1 MSTTPRKTVPV
12 LTEVLQVLGASE
24 DAALTPIPAE
34 PLPTLNDLHAV
45 QSSAALATAPATAT
59 AVPASPVTE
68 DAALEQVALR
78 VLELLQRDVDHP
90 AVKAL
95 RQSID
100 GWVRT
105 AVDHALAQRLPEA
118 ATTGRTES
126 APNASDGVSDEANPS
141 DHRQT
146 PYKARGKR

>member
-1 MSTTPRKTVPV
+1 MSTMPRKTVPV

-24 DAALTPIPAE
+24 DAALAPIPAE
-34 PLPTLNDLHAV
+34 PLPIRNDQPVA
-45 QSSAALATAPATAT
+45 QPASALPSA
-59 AVPASPVTE
+59 PASPVPD
-68 DAALEQVALR
+68 DAALDQVALR

-100 GWVRT
+100 GWVST
-105 AVDHALAQRLPEA
+105 AVDHALAQRLPQ
-118 ATTGRTES
+118 TGTSSRTES
-126 APNASDGVSDEANPS
+126 ADETSEGADDDVPPS
-141 DHRQT
+141 GHHPT